1 MTGGGASEP
10 SARTNPSEQS
20 EVRDAACVVVIDTTV
35 REPTLLMG
43 RRRAD
48 QIFLPNK
55 WVFPGGRVDDD
66 DRALAA
72 SFEREAF
79 TPADLAPT
87 IRPFVLAALRELTE
101 EAGLV
106 IGKRA
111 PFSGTSQ
118 PGWRNYSEVGLVPAP
133 AHLVPLARAITPPG
147 RVRRYDTW
155 FFAALRTSVVAT
167 TRGDGELLDLSWV
180 TLDKADKLDLPNIT
194 RLILKDIRA
203 QLDQVSR
210 LFTSGARLLP
220 FYNYNMDAC
229 GFRRTLISCTTPPS
243 PP

>member
-1 MTGGGASEP
+1 VTGDGASEP
-10 SARTNPSEQS
+10 SALSNPSEQG
-20 EVRDAACVVVIDTTV
+20 EIRDAACAVVIDTTV

-66 DRALAA
+66 DRALVA

-79 TPADLAPT
+79 TPADLAPE

-106 IGKRA
+106 IGERA
-111 PFSGTSQ
+111 PFRGASH
-118 PGWRNYSEVGLVPAP
+118 PGWRNYTDIGFAPSP

-155 FFAALRTSVVAT
+155 FFAVPRTSVTAA

-180 TLDKADKLDLPNIT
+180 TLDEARKLDLPNIT
-194 RLILKDIRA
+194 RLILEDIRTH
-203 QLDQVSR
+203 LDHVDQI
-210 LFTSGARLLP
+210 FTSGAGRMP
-220 FYNYNMDAC
+220 FYNADAC
-229 GFRRTLISCTTPPS
+229 GFQRTLISCTAPPTPP
-243 PP
+243 